1 MLETRVGKNVPAL
14 NAAAGNN
21 NDEPTNPSQL

>member
-14 NAAAGNN
+14 NSAAGNK
-21 NDEPTNPSQL
+21 DEPTNPSQL